1 MDQRLLRDRIAA
13 WERASLVLERERR
26 LRVRATDTARDLTAS
41 AGLAQAALPSV
52 GVPATSGPVEQLRW
66 FRLVRAR
73 MPRIKLLGIRPLG
86 MAYLNLA
93 LAVVGSIAY
102 GHRSLR
108 LVERAA
114 LMIWTTG
121 GRFGERARSAKSLT
135 GLFVMRA
142 ARPGQMALNVTKISS
157 EG

>member
-1 MDQRLLRDRIAA
+1 
-13 WERASLVLERERR
+13 
-26 LRVRATDTARDLTAS
+26 
-41 AGLAQAALPSV
+41 
-52 GVPATSGPVEQLRW
+52 
-66 FRLVRAR
+66 

-102 GHRSLR
+102 GRRSLR

-142 ARPGQMALNVTKISS
+142 ARPGQMALDVTKIS
-157 EG
+157 GDG